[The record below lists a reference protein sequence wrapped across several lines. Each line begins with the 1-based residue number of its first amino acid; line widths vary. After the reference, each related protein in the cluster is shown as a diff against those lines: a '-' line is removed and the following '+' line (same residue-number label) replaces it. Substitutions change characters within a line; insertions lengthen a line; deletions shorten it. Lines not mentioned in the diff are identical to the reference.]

1 VRDLGR
7 FAIFMAASAGLFV
20 AVLRFAIRKRPSRPK
35 ALTLILI
42 TLVAV
47 VFGML
52 FARYSHIFFNPPWWT
67 YYGVPA
73 VMTFLMP
80 PAVLHMSRREISQY
94 LPLAIL
100 MAPAIHIFFSL
111 FVGWHDYM
119 PFPWYV
125 PSLRE
130 LI

>member
-1 VRDLGR
+1 
-7 FAIFMAASAGLFV
+7 MAASAGLFV
-20 AVLRFAIRKRPSRPK
+20 AVLRFAIRKRPSKPR

-80 PAVLHMSRREISQY
+80 PAVLHMRRREISTF
-94 LPLAIL
+94 LFLFVLFFLWAL
-100 MAPAIHIFFSL
+100 IFF
-111 FVGWHDYM
+111 F
-119 PFPWYV
+119 FF
-125 PSLRE
+125 
-130 LI
+130 

>member
-1 VRDLGR
+1 VTDLGR

-47 VFGML
+47 VFGIL
-52 FARYSHIFFNPPWWT
+52 FARYSHIFFNPPCGT

-73 VMTFLMP
+73 VMTF
-80 PAVLHMSRREISQY
+80 
-94 LPLAIL
+94 L

-119 PFPWYV
+119 PSPWYV
-125 PSLRE
+125 PSWRE